1 MRILIIEDLIDI
13 SYIMKSEL
21 EKYGY
26 SVDVSNNGEEG
37 EEKAYVNSYDVILL
51 DLLLPD
57 KSGIDILRFLRN
69 NKINTPV
76 IVVSARSEESIIIQA
91 LNIGADD
98 FIIKPFGYEVLNSK
112 IQAVVRRYYGR
123 VSPNV
128 VIGDMEINQIS
139 KKVCINNKNV
149 NLSNREFA
157 ILEYIALNYPN
168 SVSSEDIVEHIYDE
182 RFNEFSSVIRVH
194 IAKIRRKLK
203 LVSGKSFLY
212 TQKGI
217 GYYVSTEK

>member
-1 MRILIIEDLIDI
+1 MRILVIEDFIDI
-13 SYIMKSEL
+13 SYMMKIEL

-51 DLLLPD
+51 DLILPD
-57 KSGIDILRFLRN
+57 KSGIDILKFLRT

-76 IVVSARSEESIIIQA
+76 IVVSARSEESVIIQA
-91 LNIGADD
+91 LNNGADD
-98 FIIKPFGYEVLNSK
+98 FIIKPFSYEVLNSK
-112 IQAVVRRYYGR
+112 IQAVLRRYYGR
-123 VSPNV
+123 VSPSV

-139 KKVCINNKNV
+139 KKVCINSQNV

-168 SVSSEDIVEHIYDE
+168 AVSSEDIVEHIYDE

-203 LVSGKSFLY
+203 LVSGKNFLY
-212 TQKGI
+212 TQKGV